1 LAAGA
6 ALAVQE
12 PDDED
17 LVAGARAGD
26 QASFE
31 ALVLRHRRA
40 VEAVAGR
47 FFFARAEVEDV
58 AQEVFVKAYLNLSR
72 LQPATPFRFWI
83 RRVAVNCSIDRL
95 RREKRRVERPAAYQ
109 TETEGEWLARHLASR
124 SLAEHRALENAR
136 EARSLVAKVLPQV
149 APKDRAALYLL
160 DGEGHSVAE
169 VATLLGWSQTNVKVR
184 AFRARRRLRRAI
196 EELARGAEAGVR

>member
-1 LAAGA
+1 MAAGT

-12 PDDED
+12 PDDEE

-31 ALVLRHRRA
+31 ELVLRYRRA

-47 FFFARAEVEDV
+47 FFFARPEVEDV
-58 AQEVFVKAYLNLSR
+58 AQEAFVKAFLNLPR
-72 LQPATPFRFWI
+72 LRPTTPFRFWI

-95 RREKRRVERPAAYQ
+95 RREKRHVERPAAYQ
-109 TETEGEWLARHLASR
+109 TQSEAEWLGRHLAGR
-124 SLAEHRALENAR
+124 SLAEHRALESAR
-136 EARSLVAKVLPQV
+136 EARSLVARVLPRV
-149 APKDRAALYLL
+149 APKDRAVLYLL

-196 EELARGAEAGVR
+196 EELARGAEAGAR